1 MATTSTTPRKPAP
14 AATAAPRR
22 PALRAH
28 AGTAPSAVQPSD
40 HSSSI
45 EDSAAY
51 AIGYQA
57 GFIEGQRIGAER
69 ERAALTTEES
79 IGERINRMLSKE
91 MYPLRERATDIVMSW
106 IIYSTG
112 AAIVVGWGIVIWRF
126 FKWV

>member
-1 MATTSTTPRKPAP
+1 MATTTTRKPAQ
-14 AATAAPRR
+14 APVGGKR

-28 AGTAPSAVQPSD
+28 AEAACVAQPSD
-40 HSSSI
+40 PSSSL

-51 AIGYQA
+51 AIGYHA
-57 GFIEGQRIGAER
+57 GMAEGQRIGAER

-79 IGERINRMLSKE
+79 IGERINRMLALE

-112 AAIVVGWGIVIWRF
+112 AAIVVGWGIAIWRF
-126 FKWV
+126 FKWM